1 MIRMIKWI
9 FWSAIAIG
17 WVVNIASILTD
28 VKKKEGATD
37 EQFFEW
43 MNEGNNAAK
52 TIGIFVPP
60 IGGVLGIANL
70 AGYSDEELSAVLD
83 GFSSNSDDAPKSSA
97 VQERKVPEP
106 MKKDVSD
113 PTPMD

>member
-9 FWSAIAIG
+9 FWSVIAIG
-17 WVVNIASILTD
+17 WVVNIASILED
-28 VKKKEGATD
+28 VKKQEGATD
-37 EQFFEW
+37 EQQFFEW
-43 MNEGNNAAK
+43 MNEGNNAVK

-70 AGYSDEELSAVLD
+70 SGYSDEELSAVLD
-83 GFSSNSDDAPKSSA
+83 GFSSNDDPENSA

-106 MKKDVSD
+106 MKQDVSD
-113 PTPMD
+113 PSPMD